1 MSDYKPIGID
11 TAVNMLSQLFG
22 EPYIIPAD
30 KEAKQLLERY
40 NVTSKAEGAYDR
52 LSQFGT
58 PILGTFWAV
67 PDDLPYLA
75 YGINDKLAEV
85 QVSRFEFP
93 VATIVEFS
101 RPKNIVKEK
110 TIGGKGSVKEIMGL
124 DDWEISIRGI
134 IVDDE
139 SRESQKTAKQQQYA
153 LDRLSEVAGAIKIEG
168 KIFAERYISHIVIET
183 PRFSPVQG
191 KPGLIQYEIQAS
203 SDEAFL
209 LSGL

>member
-1 MSDYKPIGID
+1 MSDYSPIGID
-11 TAVNMLSQLFG
+11 TAINMLSQLFYT
-22 EPYIIPAD
+22 PCIVPAD
-30 KEAKQLLERY
+30 KKAKQLLNRY
-40 NVTSKAEGAYDR
+40 NVTSNADDAYDR

-58 PILGTFWAV
+58 PVLGTFWAV
-67 PDDLPYLA
+67 PDDLPYLV
-75 YGINDKLAEV
+75 YGINDKLVERDAF
-85 QVSRFEFP
+85 RFEFP
-93 VATIVEFS
+93 VATIVDFS

-139 SRESQKTAKQQQYA
+139 SRDAYKTAKQQQYA
-153 LDRLSEVAGAIKIEG
+153 LDRLSEIAGSIKVEG

-183 PRFSPVQG
+183 PKFSPVQG
-191 KPGLIQYEIQAS
+191 KPGLIQYEIQAT

-209 LSGL
+209 LTGV